1 MTDCSFINQLANQRR
16 QFALLSIP
24 PTRFTPVSPYP
35 KYTQFQLDMR
45 RKAEILQ
52 HSATKSNT
60 KTNNLTKK
68 QEFAMLVQNRNRK
81 LTQQEVAVAAAN
93 SNIVDC
99 VETIYTPTSSSDV
112 PGPVIYLYNDPNIPL
127 YNYNISSSVGIQN
140 NQDTQ
145 QWYTNAKEN
154 TYFTNGSN
162 TLLSLLAITKY
173 IENSTTTY
181 SFQTSA
187 AIYVNGNIT
196 TLPSSSTYD
205 LSDVSI
211 SVSKV
216 QCYVY
221 YGEDIVASPTV
232 YHDFTDLSV
241 DINYSKVGSFTASLF
256 VGNITINGIQL
267 YTTPNFVYKIMLKFT
282 LSYSSKN
289 EYFNYNDIGVYC
301 NTTKDT
307 EIASNNCIISG
318 TLSSN
323 TSATFL
329 LNGS

>member
-1 MTDCSFINQLANQRR
+1 
-16 QFALLSIP
+16 
-24 PTRFTPVSPYP
+24 
-35 KYTQFQLDMR
+35 MR

-68 QEFAMLVQNRNRK
+68 QEFAMLVQNRNLK
-81 LTQQEVAVAAAN
+81 LTQQQVTAAAAN
-93 SNIVDC
+93 NNVIVNC

-127 YNYNISSSVGIQN
+127 YNYNITSSVGIQN
-140 NQDTQ
+140 NENMQ
-145 QWYTNAKEN
+145 QWYTNANEN
-154 TYFTNGSN
+154 TYFTNGSKA
-162 TLLSLLAITKY
+162 LLSLLAITKY
-173 IENSTTTY
+173 INDSPTTF

-187 AIYVNGNIT
+187 AIYVSGNIT

-205 LSDVSI
+205 LSNVSV

-221 YGEDIVASPTV
+221 YGEDLVTSPTV
-232 YHDFTDLSV
+232 YHNFTDLSV
-241 DINYSKVGSFTASLF
+241 DINYSKLGSFTASLF
-256 VGNITINGIQL
+256 VGNITVNGIHL
-267 YTTPNFVYKIMLKFT
+267 YTKPNYVYKIMLKFT
-282 LSYSSKN
+282 LSYSSTN
-289 EYFNYNDIGVYC
+289 GYFNYNSIGVYC
-301 NTTKDT
+301 NTTKYT
-307 EIASNNCIISG
+307 ELASNNCIISG